1 MQLVSRADP
10 TSAQDLLPS
19 HTNVFMPLVRR
30 ATNPERS
37 AVTFVALDAERC
49 LLKLFWHPAPNGE
62 FVMNMSFKLLAAVV
76 LTVGA
81 SPLAATANA
90 APIAAPSSLQNAAMS
105 SVEAVQWR
113 RGWRGRALVPGIA
126 AGLIVGGAIA
136 ATQPWGGYGNGGYGY
151 YDGYGDRS
159 GYGQGYGYAPTAG
172 YGYAPGPGY
181 GYAPTAGY
189 AYAPGQGYATS
200 YEDGNDAGYCQQR
213 FRSYDPSSGTYMGY
227 DGLRH
232 SCP

>member
-1 MQLVSRADP
+1 MQLVSRAKRFDADG
-10 TSAQDLLPS
+10 TACKEMRNEL
-19 HTNVFMPLVRR
+19 RW
-30 ATNPERS
+30 
-37 AVTFVALDAERC
+37 TFVASRAERC
-49 LLKLFWHPAPNGE
+49 LLKLCWHPAPNGE

-76 LTVGA
+76 LAVGA

-136 ATQPWGGYGNGGYGY
+136 ATQPWGGYGYGGYGY
-151 YDGYGDRS
+151 DSYGDRG
-159 GYGQGYGYAPTAG
+159 GYGQ
-172 YGYAPGPGY
+172 GY

-189 AYAPGQGYATS
+189 AYAPGPGYATS
-200 YEDGNDAGYCQQR
+200 YEDGNDASYCQQR
-213 FRSYDPSSGTYMGY
+213 FRSYDPRSGTYMGY

>member
-1 MQLVSRADP
+1 
-10 TSAQDLLPS
+10 
-19 HTNVFMPLVRR
+19 
-30 ATNPERS
+30 
-37 AVTFVALDAERC
+37 VTFVALKAERC

-62 FVMNMSFKLLAAVV
+62 FVMNMSFKLLAAAV

-81 SPLAATANA
+81 SPLATTANA
-90 APIAAPSSLQNAAMS
+90 APIAAPSSLRNAAMS

-136 ATQPWGGYGNGGYGY
+136 ATQPWGGYGYGGYGY
-151 YDGYGDRS
+151 NDSYGDRG
-159 GYGQGYGYAPTAG
+159 GY
-172 YGYAPGPGY
+172 GY

-189 AYAPGQGYATS
+189 AYAPGPGYANS
-200 YEDGNDAGYCQQR
+200 DEDGDDASYCQQR
-213 FRSYDPSSGTYMGY
+213 FRSYDSRSGTYMGY

>member
-1 MQLVSRADP
+1 ME
-10 TSAQDLLPS
+10 
-19 HTNVFMPLVRR
+19 N
-30 ATNPERS
+30 
-37 AVTFVALDAERC
+37 
-49 LLKLFWHPAPNGE
+49 

-76 LTVGA
+76 LAVGA

-136 ATQPWGGYGNGGYGY
+136 ATQPWGGYGYGGYGY
-151 YDGYGDRS
+151 DSYGDRG
-159 GYGQGYGYAPTAG
+159 GYGQGQGQGQGYGYAPTAG
-172 YGYAPGPGY
+172 YAYAPGPGY

-189 AYAPGQGYATS
+189 AYAPGPGYANS
-200 YEDGNDAGYCQQR
+200 DEDGDDASYCQQR
-213 FRSYDPSSGTYMGY
+213 FRSYDSRSGTYMGY

>member
-1 MQLVSRADP
+1 
-10 TSAQDLLPS
+10 
-19 HTNVFMPLVRR
+19 
-30 ATNPERS
+30 
-37 AVTFVALDAERC
+37 
-49 LLKLFWHPAPNGE
+49 
-62 FVMNMSFKLLAAVV
+62 MNMSFKLLAAVV
-76 LTVGA
+76 LAVGA

-136 ATQPWGGYGNGGYGY
+136 ATQPWGGYGYGGYGY
-151 YDGYGDRS
+151 DSYGDRG
-159 GYGQGYGYAPTAG
+159 GYGQ
-172 YGYAPGPGY
+172 GY

-189 AYAPGQGYATS
+189 AYAPGPGYATS
-200 YEDGNDAGYCQQR
+200 YEDGNDAAYCQQR
-213 FRSYDPSSGTYMGY
+213 FRSYDPRSGTYMGY